1 MGWLVG
7 CHRCLTDSQAL
18 KDRATQLLR
27 SRNGGALVLTQSL
40 FVLVLATCERILKN
54 DDANDGYTDDDDPDD
69 DDDAVDDY
77 DDGDYNDDD
86 DDHNQGRHYI
96 GEFHNGM

>member
-7 CHRCLTDSQAL
+7 YHRCLTDSQAL

-69 DDDAVDDY
+69 DDDAVDY

>member
-1 MGWLVG
+1 MKG
-7 CHRCLTDSQAL
+7 Q
-18 KDRATQLLR
+18 
-27 SRNGGALVLTQSL
+27 
-40 FVLVLATCERILKN
+40 ILKN
-54 DDANDGYTDDDDPDD
+54 DDVIDGYTDDDDPDD

>member
-7 CHRCLTDSQAL
+7 YHRCLTDSQAL